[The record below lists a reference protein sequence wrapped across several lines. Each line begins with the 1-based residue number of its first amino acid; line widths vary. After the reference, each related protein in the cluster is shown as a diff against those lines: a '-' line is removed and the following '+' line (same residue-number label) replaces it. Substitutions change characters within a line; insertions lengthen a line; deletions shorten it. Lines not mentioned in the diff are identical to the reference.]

1 MSAEV
6 SLLFPATGVSKVRPG
21 VAAMAN
27 KALRASAR
35 FWFVVTMSGQ
45 LFMAFAVAAFY
56 GMTAARGDVFAW
68 NRHMT
73 HGYAAGK
80 PMGNFAVAMH
90 LLSAFVIL
98 AAGATQFIPAIRTRF
113 PRVHRWTGR
122 FYMLAAVGLS
132 AAGLYMHFVSGAVGD
147 ASVRWASVV
156 NVVLIVACGAQALR
170 YAIARDFAT
179 HRRWSLRFFLVVSA
193 SWFFRAG
200 FFATI
205 LIAGGPIG
213 FDPVTFTG
221 PLLTGMSYAQFG
233 VPLLVAELYFLA
245 QRSPRAWPRFAMSA
259 TLVLLTLFTMAG
271 AAGVAM
277 LNWVPAIREAF
288 DFRKPLVPALF
299 ATIDAKGI
307 DAAVRQ
313 YHELKATQ
321 PQVWNFDEKPLN
333 TLGHQFLRANKYA
346 EAIAVFRLNVE
357 AYPRSSNARDNLG
370 DGYARAGDRAH
381 AIEAYRQAL
390 QLNPKNLASAA
401 ALRKLE
407 H

>member
-1 MSAEV
+1 MSAE
-6 SLLFPATGVSKVRPG
+6 SLPFPATGVSRARR
-21 VAAMAN
+21 VAPATAN
-27 KALRASAR
+27 KTLRASAR
-35 FWFVVTMSGQ
+35 FWFVVTMLGQ
-45 LFMAFAVAAFY
+45 LFMAFAVASFY

-73 HGYAAGK
+73 HGYASGK

-90 LLSAFVIL
+90 LLSAIVVL
-98 AAGATQFIPAIRTRF
+98 AAGATQFIPGIRARF

-122 FYMLAAVGLS
+122 FYMLAAVSLS
-132 AAGLYMHFVSGAVGD
+132 AAGLYMHFVNGAVGD

-156 NVVLIVACGAQALR
+156 NVVLIAGCGVQALR

-205 LIAGGPIG
+205 LIAGRPIG

-221 PLLTGMSYAQFG
+221 PLLTIMSYAQFG

-245 QRSPRAWPRFAMSA
+245 QRSPHAWPRFAVSA
-259 TLVLLTLFTMAG
+259 LLIVLTLGTLAG

-288 DFRKPLVPALF
+288 DVRKPLVPALF

-313 YHELKATQ
+313 YHELKAAQ

-333 TLGHQFLRANKYA
+333 TLAYQLLRAKKYP
-346 EAIAVFRLNVE
+346 EAIGVFRLNVE
-357 AYPRSSNARDNLG
+357 AYPRSSNARDGLG
-370 DGYARAGDRAH
+370 DGYLRAGDRAH
-381 AIEAYRQAL
+381 AIEQYRQAL
-390 QLNPKNLASAA
+390 QLDPKNLASAA
-401 ALRKLE
+401 SLRKLE